1 MYTKDLAMSPS
12 PHTISLV
19 FTVLFIVPSF
29 DIPSGIIEFVR
40 HVVPKR

>member
-40 HVVPKR
+40 HVVPQR